1 MSKKPIVAVIMAG
14 GKSSRFNF
22 DKINSNIREK
32 ALLPID
38 ISKTSS
44 SNIKIIDLIIKAVID
59 SKKIT
64 DISKIIVAVSNYT
77 PKTTKYLQK
86 KKLSEINI
94 METPGISY
102 HSDLQYIAKKLKP
115 ALLLILNCDTPL
127 IKPNYIK
134 EIINYFYY
142 PQSSKI
148 DSNND
153 SNNNSNNDSNIIK
166 PALTVM
172 SPLSLFEKSLI
183 APSYIETLDN
193 GQKLVPIGINIIDAN
208 FIKNGEYI
216 DQNILTL
223 NYEELLYNIND
234 IKNYFK
240 FLEYYQQHNHK
251 N

>member
-22 DKINSNIREK
+22 DKIKLNIREK

-64 DISKIIVAVSNYT
+64 DICKIIVAVSNYT
-77 PKTTKYLQK
+77 PETTEYLQK

-127 IKPNYIK
+127 IKPNHIK

-148 DSNND
+148 N
-153 SNNNSNNDSNIIK
+153 SNNNSNIRK
-166 PALTVM
+166 TALAVM
-172 SPLSLFEKSLI
+172 SSLSLFEKSGI
-183 APSYIETLDN
+183 TPSYIETLDN
-193 GQKLVPIGINIIDAN
+193 GGKLVPIGINIIDAN
-208 FIKNGEYI
+208 SIKDGGYI
-216 DQNILTL
+216 DQNILIL
-223 NYEELLYNIND
+223 DYEELLYNIND
-234 IKNYFK
+234 NKNYFK
-240 FLEYYQQHNHK
+240 FLEYYQQHNNK
-251 N
+251 S

>member
-1 MSKKPIVAVIMAG
+1 MFKKPIIAVIMAG

-22 DKINSNIREK
+22 DKIKLKISEK

-44 SNIKIIDLIIKAVID
+44 SNINIIDLIIKTVID

-64 DISKIIVAVSNYT
+64 EICRIIVALSDHT
-77 PKTTKYLQK
+77 SKTTEYLRKMQ
-86 KKLSEINI
+86 LPEIEI

-102 HSDLQYIAKKLKP
+102 HSDLQFIAKKLKP
-115 ALLLILNCDTPL
+115 AILLILNCDTPL

-134 EIINYFYY
+134 EIIEYFYY
-142 PQSSKI
+142 PQSSKV
-148 DSNND
+148 S
-153 SNNNSNNDSNIIK
+153 SIIK
-166 PALTVM
+166 KSALTVM
-172 SPLSLFEKSLI
+172 SPLSLFEKSGI
-183 APSYIETLDN
+183 TPSYIETLDN
-193 GQKLVPIGINIIDAN
+193 GRKLVPIGINVIDAN

-251 N
+251 S